1 MLNNYICALDIGSSK
16 ISAVLAEFK
25 NKKLAN
31 ISFDSLPVKGV
42 KEGMIVDSSTL
53 ISLVSRVLKNLK
65 AKSGV
70 NIKFVSVNISGR
82 DITTK
87 HSRAV
92 IPLAERGNKVISV
105 SDMQRVIEQAR
116 ILGSSLEDEIIHMI
130 PLSYSID
137 AKSEILNPLG
147 LYSHKLEVDLYLVCS
162 KLSSVQSL
170 TRTINQSG
178 YEVKDLFLS
187 GVATSKAVFGPG
199 LKEGLNILC
208 DLGSDTTELL
218 VFKEGL
224 LKDIEVL
231 PFGGNDLTR
240 KLSESL
246 KIPMELAEDIKRS
259 YGFIGNPQEIRE
271 DKEILVKK
279 SEFYKP
285 IKQRLVSEVV
295 TTAAGEVCLK
305 IKEALSRK
313 LELYEINNFVI
324 VGRTILLEGFI
335 ETLEKNLNLPVK
347 LGRITNLDIISLIKE
362 NSGLSGQKYL
372 NYLTCL
378 GMICETLEKK
388 PLGTLP
394 LYQPAKN
401 IILKTLSRV
410 KEVYQ
415 EYF

>member
-1 MLNNYICALDIGSSK
+1 MLNSYICALDIGSSK

-25 NKKLAN
+25 KKKLVN
-31 ISFDSLPVKGV
+31 ISFDTLPVKGM
-42 KEGMIVDSSTL
+42 KEGAVVDSTNL
-53 ISLVSRVLKNLK
+53 IALVSKILKSMK

-70 NIKFVSVNISGR
+70 NIKFVSVNISGQ
-82 DITTK
+82 DIITK

-92 IPLAERGNKVISV
+92 IPLAERGNKVISIA
-105 SDMQRVIEQAR
+105 DMQRVNEQAR

-137 AKSEILNPLG
+137 AKGDILNPLG

-170 TRTINQSG
+170 TRIINQSG

-199 LKEGLNILC
+199 LKDGLNLLC

-218 VFKEGL
+218 IFKEGL

-240 KLSESL
+240 KLSENL
-246 KIPMELAEDIKRS
+246 KIPMDLAEDIKRS
-259 YGFIGNPQEIRE
+259 YGFIGNPQDVGE

-295 TTAAGEVCLK
+295 TAAAGDVSLK
-305 IKEALSRK
+305 IKEALEK
-313 LELYEINNFVI
+313 KVALYEVNNFVI

-335 ETLEKNLNLPVK
+335 ETLEKTLNLPVK
-347 LGRITNLDIISLIKE
+347 LGRITNLEIVSLIKE

-401 IILKTLSRV
+401 IVLKTLNRV

>member
-16 ISAVLAEFK
+16 IAVVLAEFRK
-25 NKKLAN
+25 KKLAN
-31 ISFDSLPVKGV
+31 IYFDSISVKGV
-42 KEGMIVDSSTL
+42 KEGAIVDSTNL
-53 ISLVSRVLKNLK
+53 IGLVSKILKGLK
-65 AKSGV
+65 IKSGI
-70 NIKFVSVNISGR
+70 NIKFVSVNISGQ
-82 DITTK
+82 DIITK

-92 IPLAERGNKVISV
+92 IPLAERGNKVISIA
-105 SDMQRVIEQAR
+105 DLQRVNEQAR
-116 ILGSSLEDEIIHMI
+116 ILGSSIEDEIIHMI

-137 AKSEILNPLG
+137 AKGDILNPLG
-147 LYSHKLEVDLYLVCS
+147 LYSHRLEVDLYLVCS

-170 TRTINQSG
+170 TRIINQSG
-178 YEVKDLFLS
+178 YEVRDLFLS
-187 GVATSKAVFGPG
+187 GIATSKAVFGPG
-199 LKEGLNILC
+199 LKDGLNILC

-218 VFKEGL
+218 IFKEGL

-240 KLSESL
+240 KLSENL
-246 KIPMELAEDIKRS
+246 KIPMDLAEDIKRS
-259 YGFIGNPQEIRE
+259 YGFIGNPQDIGE

-295 TTAAGEVCLK
+295 TAAAGEVCAK
-305 IKEALSRK
+305 IKEASEK
-313 LELYEINNFVI
+313 KVELYEVNNFVI

-335 ETLEKNLNLPVK
+335 ETLEKTLNLPVK
-347 LGRITNLDIISLIKE
+347 LGRITNLEIISLIKE
-362 NSGLSGQKYL
+362 DSGLSGQKYL

-401 IILKTLSRV
+401 IILKTLNRV

>member
-16 ISAVLAEFK
+16 IAVALAEFK
-25 NKKLAN
+25 KKKLIN
-31 ISFDSLPVKGV
+31 ICFDSLPVKGM
-42 KEGMIVDSSTL
+42 KEGAIVDSTNL
-53 ISLVSRVLKNLK
+53 IPLVSKILKGLK

-70 NIKFVSVNISGR
+70 NIKFVSVNISGQ
-82 DITTK
+82 DIITK

-92 IPLAERGNKVISV
+92 IPLAEMGNKVISIA
-105 SDMQRVIEQAR
+105 DMQRVNEQAR

-147 LYSHKLEVDLYLVCS
+147 LYSHKLEVDLYLICS

-170 TRTINQSG
+170 TRIINQSG
-178 YEVKDLFLS
+178 YEVKELFLS

-199 LKEGLNILC
+199 LKDGLNLFC

-218 VFKEGL
+218 IFKEGL

-240 KLSESL
+240 KLSENL
-246 KIPMELAEDIKRS
+246 KIPLDLAEDIKRS
-259 YGFIGNPQEIRE
+259 YGFIGNSQDIGE

-279 SEFYKP
+279 NEFYKP

-295 TTAAGEVCLK
+295 TAAAGEVCVK
-305 IKEALSRK
+305 IKEALEK
-313 LELYEINNFVI
+313 KIELYEVNNFVI

-335 ETLEKNLNLPVK
+335 ETLEKTLNLPVK
-347 LGRITNLDIISLIKE
+347 LGRLTNLEIISLIKD
-362 NSGLSGQKYL
+362 NTGLSGQKYL

-378 GMICETLEKK
+378 GMICETLGKK
-388 PLGTLP
+388 PLGAFP

-401 IILKTLSRV
+401 IILRTLNRV

>member
-16 ISAVLAEFK
+16 IVVVLAEFK
-25 NKKLAN
+25 KKRLVN
-31 ISFDSLPVKGV
+31 IYFDSIPVKGM
-42 KEGMIVDSSTL
+42 KEGVIVDSTTL
-53 ISLVSRVLKNLK
+53 IALVSKILKGLK
-65 AKSGV
+65 AKSGI
-70 NIKFVSVNISGR
+70 NIKFISVNISGE
-82 DITTK
+82 DIITK

-92 IPLAERGNKVISV
+92 IPLAERGNKVISI
-105 SDMQRVIEQAR
+105 SDMGRVIEQAR

-137 AKSEILNPLG
+137 AKSDILNPLG
-147 LYSHKLEVDLYLVCS
+147 LYSHKLEVDLYLICS

-199 LKEGLNILC
+199 LKDGLNILC

-218 VFKEGL
+218 ILKEGL

-231 PFGGNDLTR
+231 TFGGNDLTR
-240 KLSESL
+240 KLSENL
-246 KIPMELAEDIKRS
+246 KIPMDLAEDIKRS
-259 YGFIGNPQEIRE
+259 YGFIGNPQDIGE

-285 IKQRLVSEVV
+285 IKQRLVSEIV
-295 TTAAGEVCLK
+295 TAAAGEVCLR
-305 IKEALSRK
+305 IKEALEK
-313 LELYEINNFVI
+313 KVALYEVNNFVI
-324 VGRTILLEGFI
+324 VGRTILLGGFI
-335 ETLEKNLNLPVK
+335 ETLEKTLNLPVK
-347 LGRITNLDIISLIKE
+347 LGRINNLEIISLIKE

-401 IILKTLSRV
+401 IVLRALNHA